1 MIDDYLKAKHYGDRA
16 YKRAV
21 QAGEYPYLP
30 ALDDILS
37 YQDVAGEVQL
47 GLKEVPLYMIAGTK
61 TAGRQNAFALNFM
74 PLMKDKSEFAAKWIA
89 LYDSQ
94 LEVGLRDPIIVYEF
108 MNQFYVLEGNKRVSV
123 MKFMGAASIPA
134 YVTRILPK
142 RTEEKENKIYYEYV
156 DFYKVTGI
164 FRITFSEEGCYKKL
178 AAVLGQ
184 NLTEAWP
191 EELCNDVKATFV
203 RFSEAYE
210 ARGGGKLRLT
220 YGDAYLVYLS
230 VYGLKGLLD
239 ISSEEIDRRIGRIWN
254 EFLTEMN
261 EEKIALVETPEL
273 IKKPASMIDFLNIP
287 SMYTVKNPLKI
298 AFIYDRNADH
308 SSWVYGHEIGRNQ
321 MEEHFKGV
329 VETIR
334 FEDCDSSAEVMNAI
348 DLAVAAGNQM
358 IFTTTAAQLEPA
370 LRAAIKYPEV
380 KILNCSVNASYS
392 SVRTYYGRMYEAKFL
407 LGALAASMTEG
418 DQIGYVADYPVYG
431 MIANINAFAI
441 GAALVNPRVKIH
453 LKWSTKK
460 GTDWNRELAEAG
472 ISCISGPDW
481 IRPQEASR
489 AFGLYQ
495 LGKDGDVANL
505 AMPMWHW
512 GKYYELIVGSVLEG
526 SWEAKD
532 LTRKHQALNYWWG
545 MSADVIEVILSGQL
559 PYYSRKFIDIL
570 KKEVIAGDLSPFDGE
585 LRSQTAVIKK
595 ADAPRLTNE
604 EIISMDWLNDN
615 VIGEIP
621 SLEELTEK
629 AQEIVRVSGVKEA

>member
-184 NLTEAWP
+184 NLTEIWP

-334 FEDCDSSAEVMNAI
+334 FEDCNSSAEVMNAI

-418 DQIGYVADYPVYG
+418 DRIGYVADYPVYG

-495 LGKDGDVANL
+495 LGEEGSVTNL